1 MNPEQAFVAFRKFV
15 EQDEKYY
22 KRGQTGIIEEVLAY
36 FGLPVKKF
44 DGVSKCVH
52 EDHLEILQD
61 FLRNQASEEQ
71 VNLVNN
77 IATKGG
83 QVPVTD
89 PGCESAGSVFV
100 SAVMNK
106 DLYPDMDMIHKGIKS
121 GIHSTGNVAY
131 FLNETAHNDN
141 ITKIMREEIR
151 NCKFLVA
158 DFTHQNWGVYYEA
171 GYAEA
176 LGKTVIHLCQ
186 EDDFNK
192 VHFDIKQTQF
202 ILWKDEQDLAEK
214 LKEQI
219 ENSGLAMK

>member
-1 MNPEQAFVAFRKFV
+1 MNSEQVFVAFRKFV

-22 KRGQTGIIEEVLAY
+22 KWGQTGIIEEVLAY

-52 EDHLEILQD
+52 EDHLEILHD
-61 FLRNQASEEQ
+61 FLRNQASDEQ
-71 VNLVNN
+71 VAFVNDIVEN
-77 IATKGG
+77 GK
-83 QVPVTD
+83 QVPVID
-89 PGCESAGSVFV
+89 LGCESAGSVFV

-121 GIHSTGNVAY
+121 GINSTGNVAY

-141 ITKIMREEIR
+141 ITKIMREEIP

-158 DFTHQNWGVYYEA
+158 DFTHQNCGVYYEA

-176 LGKTVIHLCQ
+176 LGKTVIHLCR
-186 EDDFNK
+186 EDDFDK
-192 VHFDIKQTQF
+192 VHFDIRQTQF
-202 ILWKDEQDLAEK
+202 ILWKNEKDLAEK

-219 ENSGLAMK
+219 ENSNLAMK

>member
-1 MNPEQAFVAFRKFV
+1 MNSEQVFVAFRKFV

-22 KRGQTGIIEEVLAY
+22 KWGQTGIIEEVLAY
-36 FGLPVKKF
+36 FGLPVNNFIKT
-44 DGVSKCVH
+44 SRQVH
-52 EDHLEILQD
+52 EDHLEKLHN
-61 FLRNQASEEQ
+61 FLRNQASDEQ
-71 VNLVNN
+71 VAFVNDIVEN
-77 IATKGG
+77 GK
-83 QVPVTD
+83 QVPVID
-89 PGCESAGSVFV
+89 LGCESAGSVFV

-106 DLYPDMDMIHKGIKS
+106 DRYPDMDMIHKGIKS
-121 GIHSTGNVAY
+121 GINSTGNVAY

-186 EDDFNK
+186 EDDFDK

-202 ILWKDEQDLAEK
+202 ILWKNEKDLAEK

-219 ENSGLAMK
+219 ENSNLAMK